1 MRLTTKQCS
10 RNRQRGAALITAL
23 VLLVIL
29 TMLGLSSMTTNT
41 MEERM
46 SSNAQEK
53 NRAFQ
58 AAEAGIQIAM
68 TNSDTF
74 SLNHTISN
82 PLTGTTNNFGS
93 YGATVTYGAG
103 FRQETPPR
111 RNSGWDSNY
120 SLFHFD
126 VSSTANTASGA
137 TKTIHAGS
145 YQVGRKRY

>member
-1 MRLTTKQCS
+1 MHISTKPCQH
-10 RNRQRGAALITAL
+10 NRERGAALITAL

-58 AAEAGIQIAM
+58 AAEAGIEIAM
-68 TNSDTF
+68 NNADSFNINNTTA
-74 SLNHTISN
+74 N
-82 PLTGTTNNFGS
+82 PVTGTDSNFGS
-93 YGATVTYGAG
+93 YAAG
-103 FRQETPPR
+103 FRQQTPPR
-111 RNSGWDSNY
+111 RGSGWDSSY
-120 SLFHFD
+120 ALYHFD
-126 VSSTANTASGA
+126 VSSTAITAGGS

-145 YQVGRKRY
+145 YQVGKKQ